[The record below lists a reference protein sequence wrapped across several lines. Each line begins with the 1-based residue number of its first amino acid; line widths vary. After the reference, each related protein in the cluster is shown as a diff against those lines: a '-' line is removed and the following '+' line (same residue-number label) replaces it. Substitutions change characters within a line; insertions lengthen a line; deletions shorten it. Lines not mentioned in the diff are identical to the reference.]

1 MTEQSFT
8 AMVLADFDLGPDDRQ
23 LVAEIERT
31 LAELDRI
38 SAALADAPVMI
49 AGSTG
54 QQRVNPLFAEAR
66 AHREILAKLFKAL
79 ALPAEEEPKTLT
91 QQLASAKAR
100 NAANARWGTDGR
112 TA

>member
-1 MTEQSFT
+1 METFT
-8 AMVLADFDLGPDDRQ
+8 DLVLADFELGPDDRQ

-38 SAALADAPVMI
+38 SAALSEAPVMV

-66 AHREILAKLFKAL
+66 AHRETLAKLFKAL
-79 ALPAEEEPKTLT
+79 ALPAEEEAAPTLT

-100 NAANARWGTDGR
+100 NAANARWSANGR
-112 TA
+112 